1 MATLGFYDISKLFS
15 TSHTTRQHDANRDF
29 LTLFQIWVLD
39 LFWHNFVCKIF
50 KLNKRSPSVKNLQR
64 NYDYVSPEE
73 NLGGRMYSFKLNWD
87 WKYIQCIYFIFWHF
101 SQAAPSCLPASWEL
115 YCAPMS
121 LIWISQFRKKDVSN
135 AKICILTDYEIGSIF
150 LRT

>member
-1 MATLGFYDISKLFS
+1 MIFPNFS
-15 TSHTTRQHDANRDF
+15 QPRTPPDSMMQTGIF
-29 LTLFQIWVLD
+29 LTLSNQVSDIWGLD
-39 LFWHNFVCKIF
+39 LFWQNVQTKQTQPLLLKNF
-50 KLNKRSPSVKNLQR
+50 QR

-121 LIWISQFRKKDVSN
+121 LIWISQLRKKDVSN
-135 AKICILTDYEIGSIF
+135 AKICILTGYEIGSIF